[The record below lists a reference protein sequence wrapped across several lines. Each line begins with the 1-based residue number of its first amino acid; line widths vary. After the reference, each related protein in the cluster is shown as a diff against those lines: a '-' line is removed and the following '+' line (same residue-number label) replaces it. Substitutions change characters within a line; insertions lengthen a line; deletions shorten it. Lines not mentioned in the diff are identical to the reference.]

1 MLACYENGKLLFSK
15 DDFDKEAYKRVENG
29 VNSITVQKGEESATY
44 DMGGRRINAPRKG
57 DIYIQDGMK
66 RMAR

>member
-1 MLACYENGKLLFSK
+1 MLACYENGKLMFSK
-15 DDFDKEAYKRVENG
+15 DDFAKEAYKRVENG
-29 VNSITVQKGEESATY
+29 VNSITIQKKTESKTY

-57 DIYIQDGMK
+57 EIYIQDGMK